1 VKAGGVLAAL
11 AALVFVLPAAGATP
25 SVSRAQLALM
35 PLPKALLGAG
45 AVALPLDQDSGV
57 ITNADA
63 ARNAS
68 GHVTAA
74 QVAALG
80 RLTGYE
86 LDYNDSG
93 GSALLHGHGL
103 VEVQTEADLYRND
116 LAAHWALAFW
126 RKDELVPVSLSS
138 SDIKVT
144 LKKVALP
151 GLGADGWAYQG
162 MAKVKGKPTLYGTD
176 VYFREGSLLG
186 YVSVSAANRSATLP
200 LATKLVPALR
210 SRIEGVLAGRVKG
223 PPVPLPGKAKAGP
236 PPHGPPLDRLTLRPV
251 DVGGGKVKSQGYRL
265 DKDLSPISE
274 YERVMS
280 PAGGLP
286 YLDEEVALF
295 HSPLEA
301 GYAAATIGKVLVS
314 RNAAKL
320 LGTISGAKFSS
331 FKAKAVH
338 LGVGDESYGVIARVG
353 LPNGQKVDEA
363 FAEIRIGPTTEA
375 VIVGGLPGT
384 VTSHALLRFAK
395 AAERRAEAG
404 LHS

>member
-1 VKAGGVLAAL
+1 MKAGGVIAAI
-11 AALVFVLPAAGATP
+11 AALVFVLPAAGAVQPVTN
-25 SVSRAQLALM
+25 AELALM
-35 PLPKALLGAG
+35 PLPKTMLGSG
-45 AVALPLDQDSGV
+45 AFPLPLDPDSGV

-63 ARNAS
+63 AQNAS

-93 GSALLHGHGL
+93 GSALLKGHGL

-126 RKDELVPVSLSS
+126 RKDELVPANLSGIG
-138 SDIKVT
+138 IKLT

-151 GLGADGWAYQG
+151 GLGADGWAYEG
-162 MAKVKGKPTLYGTD
+162 TARIRGKPTLYGTD
-176 VYFREGSLLG
+176 VYFRAGELLG
-186 YVSVSAANRSATLP
+186 YVSVSAADRASTTP
-200 LATKLVPALR
+200 LAARLVPELR
-210 SRIEGVLAGRVKG
+210 SRIAGVLAGRVKG
-223 PPVPLPGKAKAGP
+223 PPVPLPGEAKAGP

-251 DVGGGKVKSQGYRL
+251 DVGGGIVKSQGYRL

-274 YERVMS
+274 YQRVMS
-280 PAGGLP
+280 PAGGFP

-301 GYAAATIGKVLVS
+301 GYAAATIGKVLAS
-314 RNAAKL
+314 PNAAKL
-320 LGTISGAKFSS
+320 LGTLSGTSFSS
-331 FKAKAVH
+331 FESQRVH

-353 LPNGQKVDEA
+353 LPNGEKIDEG
-363 FAEIRIGPTTEA
+363 FAEIRIGSTTEA
-375 VIVGGLPGT
+375 VIVGALPGT
-384 VTSHALLRFAK
+384 LKPQALVRFAK
-395 AAERRAEAG
+395 AAERRAKAG

>member
-1 VKAGGVLAAL
+1 VKAGGVLAAI
-11 AALVFVLPAAGATP
+11 AALVLAVPAAGAT
-25 SVSRAQLALM
+25 SVSTAQLALM

-45 AVALPLDQDSGV
+45 ASALPLDQDSGV

-68 GHVTAA
+68 GHVTQA

-93 GSALLHGHGL
+93 GSALLRGHGL

-126 RKDELVPVSLSS
+126 RKDELVPANFSGVG
-138 SDIKVT
+138 IKVT

-162 MAKVKGKPTLYGTD
+162 TAKIQGKPTLYGTD
-176 VYFREGSLLG
+176 VYFRDGSLLG

-200 LATKLVPALR
+200 LASKLVPALR
-210 SRIEGVLAGRVKG
+210 SRIEGVLAGRVNG

-251 DVGGGKVKSQGYRL
+251 DVGGGTVKSQGYRL

-274 YERVMS
+274 YRRVMS

-286 YLDEEVALF
+286 YLNEEVALF

-314 RNAAKL
+314 PNAAKL
-320 LGTISGAKFSS
+320 LGTLSGTKFSS
-331 FKAKAVH
+331 FQSKAVH

-353 LPNGQKVDEA
+353 LPTGQKIDEG
-363 FAEIRIGPTTEA
+363 FAEMRIGSTTEA
-375 VIVGGLPGT
+375 VIVGALPGT
-384 VTSHALLRFAK
+384 LKAQALLRLAK
-395 AAERRAEAG
+395 AAERRAKAG

>member
-1 VKAGGVLAAL
+1 MKAGGVIAAI
-11 AALVFVLPAAGATP
+11 AALVFVLPAAGT
-25 SVSRAQLALM
+25 AQPVTKAKLALM
-35 PLPKALLGAG
+35 PLPKTLLGSSAF
-45 AVALPLDQDSGV
+45 ALPLDQDSGV

-63 ARNAS
+63 AGNAS
-68 GHVTAA
+68 GHVTPA

-86 LDYNDSG
+86 LDYNDSA
-93 GSALLHGHGL
+93 GSALLKGHGL
-103 VEVQTEADLYRND
+103 VEVQTEADLYRNA

-126 RKDELVPVSLSS
+126 RKDELVPTRLSGS
-138 SDIKVT
+138 GIKLT

-162 MAKVKGKPTLYGTD
+162 TAKIQGKPTLYGTD
-176 VYFREGSLLG
+176 VYFREGQLLG
-186 YVSVSAANRSATLP
+186 YVSVSAADRSSTTA
-200 LATKLVPALR
+200 LAARLVPELR
-210 SRIEGVLAGRVKG
+210 SRIAGVLAGRVNG

-251 DVGGGKVKSQGYRL
+251 DVGGGTVKSQGYKL

-274 YERVMS
+274 YDRVMS

-301 GYAAATIGKVLVS
+301 GYAAATIGKVLEFP
-314 RNAAKL
+314 NAAKL
-320 LGTISGAKFSS
+320 LGTLSGTNFSS
-331 FKAKAVH
+331 FKSRSVH

-353 LPNGQKVDEA
+353 LRNGQKIDEG
-363 FAEIRIGPTTEA
+363 FAEMRIGSTTEA
-375 VIVGGLPGT
+375 VIIGALPGT
-384 VTSHALLRFAK
+384 LKSQTLVRFAK
-395 AAERRAEAG
+395 AAERRAKAG
-404 LHS
+404 LRS